1 MTTDRHADWR
11 QTARLLGLDPQEIKS
26 VSARY
31 DMYRDYTDA
40 QEGAETLDLPRWYKW
55 YRLEKLSEGHAMTTP
70 PVQGCSVGPETEKQG
85 PVISEQDFLE
95 LLMQYR
101 ANS

>member
-1 MTTDRHADWR
+1 MSNEKHADWR
-11 QTARLLGLDPQEIKS
+11 QTARVLGLDPQEIKS

-55 YRLEKLSEGHAMTTP
+55 YRLEKLSEGHAMITP
-70 PVQGCSVGPETEKQG
+70 PVQGCSVGPETAKQD